1 MSGCAVDAELSWEQD
16 MKTNYGSDPFEFFL
30 TMCLVKV
37 REMQFLCKKL
47 SFENEDDLQSSVFK
61 LDPVSM
67 KLPMIFVEEVVLVDG
82 FTEAVASELRIAA
95 S

>member
-1 MSGCAVDAELSWEQD
+1 
-16 MKTNYGSDPFEFFL
+16 
-30 TMCLVKV
+30 
-37 REMQFLCKKL
+37 
-47 SFENEDDLQSSVFK
+47 
-61 LDPVSM
+61 M